1 MDCLN
6 PNEFSAKGSFY
17 ALRIARHND
26 VCRKLSLS
34 PSTLFA
40 MIAQGRFPKPFPIV
54 PGGRAVGWLEHE
66 VDAWIE
72 ERRNAAEA
80 S

>member
-1 MDCLN
+1 MNCLN
-6 PNEFSAKGSFY
+6 PNESNVKAGEI
-17 ALRIARHND
+17 RIARHHE
-26 VCRKLSLS
+26 VCRKLNLS

-40 MIAQGRFPKPFPIV
+40 MIASGRFPKPFPIV
-54 PGGRAVGWLEHE
+54 PGGRAVGWLEHD

-72 ERRNAAEA
+72 QRRAGCEVV